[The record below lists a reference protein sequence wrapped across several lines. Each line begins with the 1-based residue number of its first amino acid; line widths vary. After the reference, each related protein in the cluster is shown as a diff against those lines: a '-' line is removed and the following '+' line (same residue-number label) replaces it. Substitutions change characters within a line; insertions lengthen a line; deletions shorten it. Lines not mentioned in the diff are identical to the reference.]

1 MLHAEQMLPMHEH
14 APQTPNEPYTTN
26 SLRSGGGTGGM
37 GETRGDRG
45 GETMGTA
52 PGEGEVKVMVKVN
65 VT

>member
-37 GETRGDRG
+37 GETRGGSSWWD
-45 GETMGTA
+45 TA
-52 PGEGEVKVMVKVN
+52 SVVD
-65 VT
+65 TS